1 MARLTESTTSTAP
14 ASPRG
19 AIAAACI
26 GNLLEWY
33 DFTVYA
39 LFATYIARSFF
50 PSNESGTALVKT
62 FLTFGAGFIARPLG
76 AVLIGAYGD
85 RAGRKAALLLTI
97 WIMAG
102 GTLLIAVAPDYA
114 SIGVLAPWLL
124 LLGRLLQGL
133 SAGGEIGSASAFL
146 VESASAGA
154 RGRLGAWQE
163 ASMGLSNILGAL
175 VAFTVSVT
183 LSGDELQRW
192 GWRIPF
198 AVGLLIAPAGVLLRR
213 SVRETAE
220 FEAERA
226 RRRAVAPGAHTGP
239 AGQSADAPLRS
250 LLRDHGAALMVGFG
264 LSILWA
270 VAVYVLNIYTPVYVQ
285 GAFGFTAR
293 QAFAASLI
301 GNVFFVLTCLAAG
314 RLSDRIGRATVLT
327 AGALALLTAVLPLYL
342 WLRAEPTTVVLVTV
356 QSAFC
361 VMVGTFVGV
370 APAALS
376 DLFPTSV
383 RSTGISLVYNGA
395 FVIFGGFAPAILTW
409 FTHRANGSA
418 MAPAAY
424 VICAA
429 AVGLATMP
437 FFARRR
443 GGQPTDAGAAE
454 ALA

>member
-1 MARLTESTTSTAP
+1 MSRLIEPTLP
-14 ASPRG
+14 ASPRR

-39 LFATYIARSFF
+39 LFATYIAHAFF
-50 PSNESGTALVKT
+50 PSNEAGSALVKT
-62 FLTFGAGFIARPLG
+62 FLTFGAGFVVRPLG
-76 AVLIGAYGD
+76 ALLIGAYGD
-85 RAGRKAALLLTI
+85 RAGRKAALMLTI
-97 WIMAG
+97 WIMAA
-102 GTLLIAVAPDYA
+102 GTLLIAAAPDYA
-114 SIGVLAPWLL
+114 SIGVFAPWLL
-124 LLGRLLQGL
+124 LLGRLLQGF

-146 VESASAGA
+146 VESASAA
-154 RGRLGAWQE
+154 TRGRLGAWQE

-175 VAFTVSVT
+175 VAFTVTFTMSP
-183 LSGDELQRW
+183 EALQRW

-198 AVGLLIAPAGVLLRR
+198 LVGLLIAPAGLLLRR
-213 SVRETAE
+213 SVQETAE
-220 FEAERA
+220 FEAVRS
-226 RRRAVAPGAHTGP
+226 RPG
-239 AGQSADAPLRS
+239 SPLRS
-250 LLRDHGAALMVGFG
+250 LLRDHGAALLVGFG

-314 RLSDRIGRATVLT
+314 RLSDRIGRGTVLA

-342 WLRAEPTTVVLVTV
+342 WLRAEPTTGVLIAV
-356 QSAFC
+356 QSGFC
-361 VMVGTFVGV
+361 VMVGSFVGV

-376 DLFPTSV
+376 ELFPTSV
-383 RSTGISLVYNGA
+383 RATGISLVYNFA

-409 FTHRANGSA
+409 FTHQANGSA

-424 VICAA
+424 VMCAA
-429 AVGLATMP
+429 VVGLVTMP
-437 FFARRR
+437 FFVRQRAGEHAPAR
-443 GGQPTDAGAAE
+443 AE